1 MNFQHPALIRLGEEV
16 EEVKPPMA
24 SPTERRASKM
34 ALVPIGAAL
43 EMAALPWR
51 GFSIVFSYWKLF
63 SLPPRPQICMMNLP
77 KDSHPK

>member
-34 ALVPIGAAL
+34 ALVPIGALVGDGCLAL
-43 EMAALPWR
+43 ER
-51 GFSIVFSYWKLF
+51 FFHRFFVTGSCFHF
-63 SLPPRPQICMMNLP
+63 PQASNMYDEST
-77 KDSHPK
+77 KG